1 MSRLSEVRSMQ
12 HEREKSTSKN
22 TKQAE
27 LRDLCNILERLNGNI
42 EDLSA
47 SVAMLVDLESKG
59 KQ

>member
-12 HEREKSTSKN
+12 HEREKIMTKN

-47 SVAMLVDLESKG
+47 SVAMLVDLESKN